1 MKKELIALYKEL
13 LFNVPQTTPTLK
25 SYAIVDSIR
34 DEKVKEKILFSE
46 LNHVDLWHEELF
58 ENEQEV
64 PLYLIE
70 LEKENELLDYL
81 LTQHTKS
88 IATYFISPYSL
99 ETLQTYYSMFTHV
112 NIEVEENNINKGI
125 FGFYDPNILAN
136 YIQTLYTEEKI
147 DEFFAG
153 VAMWLSPSVDIET
166 ELYIAFRDKEGEVD
180 DVTLDLSSLLQE
192 ENPSF
197 NFDNASLPT
206 LANLEAYAHEVTIE
220 YVQVKMFD
228 DVEKVK
234 FIDDIFREYKAEGHT
249 FYYPEEF
256 NKELAFNLFDE
267 AQHLGF
273 ASEAGK
279 YKYIL
284 LALLVSKPISEL
296 KIYNQLVLPS
306 TEEQRIDMLDTLIT
320 NIIEKRRIAN
330 GN

>member
-13 LFNVPQTTPTLK
+13 LFNVPQTTLTLK
-25 SYAIVDSIR
+25 TYVIVDSIR

-58 ENEQEV
+58 ENEQDV
-64 PLYLIE
+64 PLYLVE

-125 FGFYDPNILAN
+125 FGFYDPNILSN
-136 YIQTLYTEEKI
+136 YIQTLYTPEKV

-153 VAMWLSPSVDIET
+153 AAMWLSPSVDIET
-166 ELYIAFRDKEGEVD
+166 ELYIAFRDKEGEID
-180 DVTLDLSSLLQE
+180 DVTLDLETLLQE
-192 ENPSF
+192 DNPIF

-206 LANLEAYAHEVTIE
+206 LPNLEAYAHEVNIDHT
-220 YVQVKMFD
+220 QVKMFD

-234 FIDDIFREYKAEGHT
+234 FIDDIFEEYLQKGYNFYINEQRDKKRALLAYNEAE
-249 FYYPEEF
+249 
-256 NKELAFNLFDE
+256 NLGVSTE
-267 AQHLGF
+267 G
-273 ASEAGK
+273 GY

-284 LALLVSKPISEL
+284 LSLFLPKPISEL
-296 KIYNQLVLPS
+296 NLYNNLIEQPNEETKIKLI
-306 TEEQRIDMLDTLIT
+306 EQAID
-320 NIIEKRRIAN
+320 EVKQRGVAH

>member
-1 MKKELIALYKEL
+1 MTKELITLYKEL
-13 LFNVPQTTPTLK
+13 LFNVPQTTPSLK
-25 SYAIVDSIR
+25 TYAIGDSIR
-34 DEKVKEKILFSE
+34 DEKVKEKILFSN
-46 LNHVDLWHEELF
+46 LNHTDLWHEELF

-64 PLYLIE
+64 PLYLVE

-81 LTQHTKS
+81 LNHHQKS

-112 NIEVEENNINKGI
+112 NIEVEENNANKGI

-136 YIQTLYTEEKI
+136 YIQTLYTQEKV

-153 VAMWLSPSVDIET
+153 AAMWLSPSVEIET

-180 DVTLDLSSLLQE
+180 DVSIELTSLLEE

-206 LANLEAYAHEVTIE
+206 LPNLEAYAHEVNIDHT
-220 YVQVKMFD
+220 QVKMFD

-267 AQHLGF
+267 AKNINIL
-273 ASEAGK
+273 SEAGV
-279 YKYIL
+279 YRYIL
-284 LALLVSKPISEL
+284 LGLTVSRPMNEL
-296 KIYNQLVLPS
+296 KFYGDIVNAPD
-306 TEEQRIDMLDTLIT
+306 EDAKIKIMDEMMNKIIEQR
-320 NIIEKRRIAN
+320 RRDN
-330 GN
+330 GI